1 MSNLRART
9 GASFSPPLA
18 KSRHA
23 SGEAMDS
30 SNYLLGLFVIITGLA
45 IADIVVSLH
54 GVLLNRRIVKW
65 DWLAILA
72 AAFVFLAV
80 VVSWGIAF
88 RAWHQPDVNP
98 TIWAFLVTLS
108 QIIPL
113 YLAARASLPDA
124 VAADGVDLADH
135 YAHVSRY
142 FWSAI
147 AVSYGLYLV
156 AVIATRPL
164 SDEVLRERWNGTVQ
178 LILMLVLIAFPQR
191 RVHAIVV
198 PLIMVLFVFDHLT
211 GRLLG

>member
-1 MSNLRART
+1 
-9 GASFSPPLA
+9 
-18 KSRHA
+18 
-23 SGEAMDS
+23 MDS

-54 GVLLNRRIVKW
+54 GILLNRRIVKW

-72 AAFVFLAV
+72 AVFVFLVV
-80 VVSWGIAF
+80 VVSWGIMF
-88 RAWHQPDVNP
+88 RAWHQPNVNP
-98 TIWAFLVTLS
+98 TIWAFLVTLG

-113 YLAARASLPDA
+113 YLAARASLPDQVPA
-124 VAADGVDLADH
+124 EGIDLADH

-147 AVSYGLYLV
+147 AVSYGLFLA
-156 AVIATRPL
+156 AVTYNRSAGEDPLAT
-164 SDEVLRERWNGTVQ
+164 RWNGLAQ